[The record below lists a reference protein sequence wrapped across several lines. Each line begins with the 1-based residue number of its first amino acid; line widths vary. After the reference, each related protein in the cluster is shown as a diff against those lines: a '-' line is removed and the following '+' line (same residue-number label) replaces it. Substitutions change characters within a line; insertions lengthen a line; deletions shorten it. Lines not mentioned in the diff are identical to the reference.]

1 MEKAKLKKRRTG
13 GASIHEDSTLRKKG
27 QKEWEGGFGFNGEIG
42 RDLMEKAIL
51 EKRRTGGA
59 RNMRRTRYG
68 RRAKKS
74 GRENLVLTE

>member
-1 MEKAKLKKRRTG
+1 MEKGTKKVG
-13 GASIHEDSTLRKKG
+13 GTIL
-27 QKEWEGGFGFNGEIG
+27 FNGVIG

-51 EKRRTGGA
+51 KKRRTGGS

-74 GRENLVLTE
+74 GREDLVLTD